1 MDALA
6 LDWSVAVAGL
16 VVGIVVGL
24 TGMGGGALLTPIL
37 VLLFNVSPL
46 TAVSNDIIASAFMKP
61 IGGGVHYKSGTVH
74 FPLVR
79 WLVLGSVPAAF
90 MGVWLLTH
98 LTQGEVLED
107 VVKFALGV
115 ALLLVATTLVAREF
129 FRGRGA
135 EQDDLE
141 QVAVKPLRT
150 LMIGVMG
157 GLVVGVTS
165 VGSGSLMMIALLLL
179 YPGLRLRQL
188 VGTDLVQAVPLVAS
202 ASVAHVLFGHFQ
214 FGLTGSILIGALP
227 GVYLGAR
234 LSSRAPDHLIRP
246 LLVAVL
252 SASGLKL
259 VGANSR
265 VMTVAGVL
273 LVVGTL
279 SWMLIGNRRARRP
292 AVESSGS

>member
-1 MDALA
+1 MAL
-6 LDWSVAVAGL
+6 AGL
-16 VVGIVVGL
+16 VVGMVVGL

-37 VLLFNVSPL
+37 VLAFNISPL

-74 FPLVR
+74 FALVR

-90 MGVWLLTH
+90 LGVWLLTH
-98 LTQGEVLED
+98 LTRGEKLESI
-107 VVKFALGV
+107 VKLALGV

-129 FRGRGA
+129 FRGRGQ
-135 EQDDLE
+135 EQDALG
-141 QVAVKPLRT
+141 QVTVKPLQT
-150 LMIGVMG
+150 LLIGAMG

-202 ASVAHVLFGHFQ
+202 ASVAHILFGHFQ
-214 FGLTGSILIGALP
+214 LALTGSILIGALP

-246 LLVAVL
+246 VLVAVL

-259 VGANSR
+259 VGVGPRA
-265 VMTVAGVL
+265 MTFAGIV
-273 LVVGTL
+273 LVVGTVI
-279 SWMLIGNRRARRP
+279 WILIGTRRARRP
-292 AVESSGS
+292 VAESSGS